1 MNTLRNTEES
11 RQNQASIDLAAE
23 KPLVIADKF
32 LLDLFAE
39 VKHYFDCFE
48 VSAIRTLSTLL
59 MDHVRRESEDLPS
72 NMEDMKYL
80 ISDIDRDVTYVSA
93 TIALI
98 SELHMHWETVA
109 AYQKEASTNPASI
122 FFKPET
128 ALSK

>member
-1 MNTLRNTEES
+1 MNTLRNTEEC
-11 RQNQASIDLAAE
+11 RQNQANIDLAAE

-59 MDHVRRESEDLPS
+59 MDHVRRESENLPE
-72 NMEDMKYL
+72 NMEDMKHL

-98 SELHMHWETVA
+98 SELHMHWETVE
-109 AYQKEASTNPASI
+109 AYRQDALTNPASI